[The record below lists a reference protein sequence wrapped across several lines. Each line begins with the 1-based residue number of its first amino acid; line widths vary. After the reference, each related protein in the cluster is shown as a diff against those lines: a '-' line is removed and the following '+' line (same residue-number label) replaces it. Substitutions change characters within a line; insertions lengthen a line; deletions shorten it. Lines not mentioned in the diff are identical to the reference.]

1 MIGQR
6 QIEQA
11 GGQGPARGRGG
22 TQPQI
27 GKHPGEQQGQGG
39 AAKQRV
45 DGLLGVGTGPGKEGA
60 DVVGERGIEEEGG
73 ATEAAVHG
81 HQPAGIEFPLPELAG
96 KVVAGEQV
104 MKQIVSLAAPLPPE
118 RQHQQGA
125 GQQQGQRDPDPLPG
139 SARVSFHC
147 TGS

>member
-1 MIGQR
+1 MGEGQQRQPQDQQGQPLRSSAVGEILPQQDKGSPGEGPELRQGEAGIEIHGDMIGQR

-60 DVVGERGIEEEGG
+60 DVVGGGDRRRSG

-81 HQPAGIEFPLPELAG
+81 YQPAGIELPCQSWRA
-96 KVVAGEQV
+96 K
-104 MKQIVSLAAPLPPE
+104 
-118 RQHQQGA
+118 
-125 GQQQGQRDPDPLPG
+125 
-139 SARVSFHC
+139 
-147 TGS
+147 